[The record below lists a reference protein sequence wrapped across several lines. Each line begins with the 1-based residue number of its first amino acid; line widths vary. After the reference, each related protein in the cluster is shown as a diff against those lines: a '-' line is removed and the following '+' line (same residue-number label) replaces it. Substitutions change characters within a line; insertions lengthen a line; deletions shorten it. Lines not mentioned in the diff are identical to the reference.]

1 MYTVGDSSSITCTLD
16 RFVFTYAWYDE
27 DGNTVVNGR
36 QLSYS
41 ANDSIHH
48 KSFTCSGINLLTGDT
63 EALHI
68 KFVINGNGTIP
79 HTISGCV
86 PVLATI
92 SAIHVNLCHL
102 LYRNCY
108 K

>member
-1 MYTVGDSSSITCTLD
+1 MIGKFYHAVNYFIAMHTVGDSSYITCTLD
-16 RFVFTYAWYDE
+16 FVLTYAWYDE

-48 KSFTCSGINLLTGDT
+48 KSFMCSGLNLLTLDT

-68 KFVINGNGTIP
+68 KFVINGNG
-79 HTISGCV
+79 
-86 PVLATI
+86 I
-92 SAIHVNLCHL
+92 SAIITS
-102 LYRNCY
+102 
-108 K
+108 